1 MSEKRKILMPEAPP
15 DWKATTISDSAK
27 KSGAD
32 APTQS
37 FSTKPATKSIPPP
50 LPKSQN
56 DKNANNKPPESLV
69 SVPPP
74 LPSATPSRENK
85 SIPPELLDVTNRE
98 FTVKMGGFFFGDKYR
113 LTVKDSTLSFV
124 NLKSGFEI
132 TFDPA
137 NEFHDFTLRNPWT
150 SGSDEHVIIETKKRE
165 RFAFT
170 IPVKA
175 WPTLRDW
182 WKRMKP

>member
-1 MSEKRKILMPEAPP
+1 M
-15 DWKATTISDSAK
+15 
-27 KSGAD
+27 
-32 APTQS
+32 
-37 FSTKPATKSIPPP
+37 
-50 LPKSQN
+50 
-56 DKNANNKPPESLV
+56 
-69 SVPPP
+69 
-74 LPSATPSRENK
+74 
-85 SIPPELLDVTNRE
+85 
-98 FTVKMGGFFFGDKYR
+98 KMGSFFFGDKYR

-132 TFDPA
+132 TFDPS

-175 WPTLRDW
+175 WPPLRDW

>member
-1 MSEKRKILMPEAPP
+1 MPEAPP
-15 DWKATTISDSAK
+15 ERNATTTKDSAK
-27 KSGAD
+27 AKRGAT
-32 APTQS
+32 APLQP
-37 FSTKPATKSIPPP
+37 FSAKPVTESIPPP

-56 DKNANNKPPESLV
+56 DKKANSNNKPPEKLAAV
-69 SVPPP
+69 TPP
-74 LPSATPSRENK
+74 LPSETISREAKNL
-85 SIPPELLDVTNRE
+85 PPELSDVTNRE

-113 LTVKDSTLSFV
+113 LTVKESTLSFV

-132 TFDPA
+132 TFDPT

-175 WPTLRDW
+175 WPTLWDW

>member
-1 MSEKRKILMPEAPP
+1 MPEKRKILMPEAPP
-15 DWKATTISDSAK
+15 ERAATPTNDSAK
-27 KSGAD
+27 TKKGAD
-32 APTQS
+32 VPI
-37 FSTKPATKSIPPP
+37 KPATKSIPPP
-50 LPKSQN
+50 LPKLQSDRKTN
-56 DKNANNKPPESLV
+56 GNNKPPEKLV
-69 SVPPP
+69 AVTPP
-74 LPSATPSRENK
+74 LPSATTSRGAK
-85 SIPPELLDVTNRE
+85 SLPPELLDVTNRE

-182 WKRMKP
+182 WQRMKP